1 LAGSLLPNGGSKKLF
16 SEDFM
21 NKRTHS
27 RVLLISLGLL
37 LGVMLSGAQLNA
49 QQPAM
54 QPDQQSP
61 SQPTAE
67 QPAQQTEQQP
77 GQSPAQTEKSP
88 DSQAQT
94 QQSEAQ
100 TFTGTIMKSG
110 DKYVLKD
117 SASGTMYDVDR
128 QDLVKT
134 HEGKRVRI
142 QGTLDSDGK
151 TIHVK

>member
-1 LAGSLLPNGGSKKLF
+1 
-16 SEDFM
+16 M

-27 RVLLISLGLL
+27 PWLLMMLALL
-37 LGVMLSGAQLNA
+37 LGVVSSRVQLNA
-49 QQPAM
+49 QQPAA

-61 SQPTAE
+61 TAQQPQ
-67 QPAQQTEQQP
+67 QPAQQPEQRTEQP
-77 GQSPAQTEKSP
+77 PAQSGQQSP
-88 DSQAQT
+88 DSQAQS
-94 QQSEAQ
+94 QQAEGQ
-100 TFTGTIMKSG
+100 TFAGTIVKSG

-128 QDLVKT
+128 QDLIKT

-142 QGTLDSDGK
+142 QGTLDPDGK